1 MPKAQKTTAKKATAK
16 TDISNNT
23 IKTNEQ
29 ALQEITSNQSWPL
42 YELPQTYVCG
52 FTVLTLLL
60 HSVNTAFF

>member
-29 ALQEITSNQSWPL
+29 ALQEITSNQLWPMFKGAVVAAACKL
-42 YELPQTYVCG
+42 YQSGQIE
-52 FTVLTLLL
+52 
-60 HSVNTAFF
+60 